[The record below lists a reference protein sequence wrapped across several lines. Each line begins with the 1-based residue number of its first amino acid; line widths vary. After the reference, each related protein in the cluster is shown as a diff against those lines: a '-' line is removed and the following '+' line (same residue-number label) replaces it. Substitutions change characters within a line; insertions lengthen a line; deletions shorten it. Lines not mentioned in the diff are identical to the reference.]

1 MDLQPWREVTS
12 IFCAAVLLTGL
23 AAGERSASIAATPV
37 AMWEQFPAYSRPPL
51 FASATTVTQQREPP
65 IPASAPAA
73 ASVAAP
79 AKVVEARVPLIGAVV
94 DAGVPDGAA
103 ASIALRP
110 LRWLRIQVGGMHN
123 SISPGIRAGI
133 SLVPFYY
140 WITPSLNLE
149 AGHYFPGDATWI
161 ARRLTPNR
169 NLDSLFQRVGY
180 DFGNAQLGLELGSP
194 RGAIFFLRVG
204 VSYLTSTGRGVQ
216 QALTDQSLQAGDV
229 KLSGVIPS
237 AKIGMIFFF

>member
-1 MDLQPWREVTS
+1 MTS
-12 IFCAAVLLTGL
+12 IFCAAFLLTGL
-23 AAGERSASIAATPV
+23 AAGEPTASIAATPV
-37 AMWEQFPAYSRPPL
+37 AMWEQFPAYSRPPV
-51 FASATTVTQQREPP
+51 FASTTMVTQQKDPS
-65 IPASAPAA
+65 IPAPAPAA
-73 ASVAAP
+73 APSPTVASR
-79 AKVVEARVPLIGAVV
+79 VVEARVPLIGAVV
-94 DAGVPDGAA
+94 DAGAPDGAA

>member
-1 MDLQPWREVTS
+1 VSS
-12 IFCAAVLLTGL
+12 IFFAVLLLTDL
-23 AAGERSASIAATPV
+23 AASERSASIAATPV
-37 AMWEQFPAYSRPPL
+37 SMWEQYPTYSKPPVV
-51 FASATTVTQQREPP
+51 AAAVTVTRKEPP
-65 IPASAPAA
+65 TPEPIRAPAPSPAPASQ
-73 ASVAAP
+73 ASQ
-79 AKVVEARVPLIGAVV
+79 VEARVPLIGAIV

-103 ASIALRP
+103 ASITLRP
-110 LRWLRIQVGGMHN
+110 WRWLRIQAGGMHN
-123 SISPGIRAGI
+123 TISPGLRGGI

-194 RGAIFFLRVG
+194 RGATFFVRAG
-204 VSYLTSTGRGVQ
+204 VSYVQTTGRGIQ
-216 QALTDQSLQAGDV
+216 QALQDPTLQAGNV
-229 KLSGVIPS
+229 KLTGVIPS